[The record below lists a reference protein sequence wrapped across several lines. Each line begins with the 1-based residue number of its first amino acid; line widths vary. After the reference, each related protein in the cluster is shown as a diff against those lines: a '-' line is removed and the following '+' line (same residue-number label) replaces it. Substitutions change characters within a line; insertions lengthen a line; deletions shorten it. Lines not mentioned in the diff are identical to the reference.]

1 MYSNPH
7 KNDPAGATPQAPQSP
22 KIPASTYIVYVPLVV
37 NASVSVSVLLL
48 FLYTFFALV
57 FTFLF
62 LRAKIAINNEVLKI
76 AFILKL
82 RYRYPKSR

>member
-37 NASVSVSVLLL
+37 NASVSVLLL